1 MCHQITSQSVGSG
14 RRSHFTSC
22 HLNRQLLLVIM
33 MLASFLPF
41 SQARHLH
48 DQVAALDY
56 ATSFEDDS
64 SGRERERE
72 RDNAAAAAAA
82 AILASWRQHA
92 NPFHGLA
99 ESFGEGTYDSSS
111 SSSSSDSG
119 DFDSSSSSSS
129 EMGLSENSYE
139 EIAQAAL
146 RAARQTKRE
155 LHRRQRTRHA
165 RSHNLRLFSAPNPQ
179 IPEWEN
185 PCGGVYQP
193 GDSSNQEDSSS
204 QGRVIKRRHLLAL
217 RNNTMSEYRD
227 IRSRAK
233 LEYRDFQHW
242 QHEYKFL
249 PNMTRST
256 GAVKLKTW
264 YRSMQTFV
272 GSFAYL
278 GKAQYKYRKDHQ
290 QSLDAVTNELHALL
304 VSARTMLCE
313 IETTINASY
322 PNSNGAKLTRISR
335 EVMQERL
342 KFHTPA
348 DGSEAADERDLKVT
362 KELYLQYLENV
373 FKTLHSAL
381 SRKHHRHPART
392 AAGGA
397 AGAAAVAGT
406 GSAGLDSGSLRGGS
420 SESFELRRGSI
431 SSGSECASGEC

>member
-1 MCHQITSQSVGSG
+1 MPVFALNVTSQNLGSG
-14 RRSHFTSC
+14 RRSTQFTSC

-56 ATSFEDDS
+56 ATSFEDES
-64 SGRERERE
+64 SARERERE

-99 ESFGEGTYDSSS
+99 ESFGEGTYDSSD
-111 SSSSSDSG
+111 SSDSA
-119 DFDSSSSSSS
+119 DFDTSSSSSSSS

-146 RAARQTKRE
+146 RAARRE

-264 YRSMQTFV
+264 YRSVQTFV

-335 EVMQERL
+335 ETMQERL

-381 SRKHHRHPART
+381 SRKHHRHHSPARL
-392 AAGGA
+392 GGA
-397 AGAAAVAGT
+397 AGTAA
-406 GSAGLDSGSLRGGS
+406 GSSGLDSGSLRGGS